1 MEPRG
6 ALSWR
11 QSHRAAP
18 FGPGVCCQCTGR
30 STVRRAA
37 LGEPSCGLAGFCFRL
52 LGVAVCGAGLA
63 VSALSCP
70 AVPRGCRVPAA
81 ACEDPV
87 VLPEDFAC
95 SVNCTNVQL
104 PLSDFGSGRTVYTGR
119 KWPMHDWFRQAFC
132 DSAVE
137 MFVGR
142 SWRSGV
148 QCWRTVVAHFR
159 ASRSP
164 GVAGFSQASR
174 GCGLVAV
181 TQT

>member
-1 MEPRG
+1 MGWPVPASGCWAWPCAEP
-6 ALSWR
+6 
-11 QSHRAAP
+11 
-18 FGPGVCCQCTGR
+18 
-30 STVRRAA
+30 
-37 LGEPSCGLAGFCFRL
+37 
-52 LGVAVCGAGLA
+52 GLA

-70 AVPRGCRVPAA
+70 ALPRVAGCWLPLCARPAA

-95 SVNCTNVQL
+95 NVNCTNVQL
-104 PLSDFGSGRTVYTGR
+104 PRSDFGSGRTVYTGR
-119 KWPMHDWFRQAFC
+119 KWPTHDWFRQAFC

-142 SWRSGV
+142 GWRSGV

-164 GVAGFSQASR
+164 GVAGFSQLSQ
-174 GCGLVAV
+174 GGSLVAV
-181 TQT
+181 A